1 MTLDDPIQRFEAL
14 QKRARAAGEAQ
25 RATAM
30 TLSTCSPDGHPSARM
45 VLLKDADSRGFAFYT
60 NFGSRKA
67 MQLDENPNAA
77 LTFYWPTIDAQVRV
91 EGAVRRVADAEAD
104 AYFAT
109 RVRQSQLGAWASRQS
124 EPLTGRRT
132 LITRYL
138 QEKARRRGRAIPRPP
153 FWGGYCL
160 APTRIEFWLSR
171 LGRLHDRV
179 LYTADD
185 EGWRRG
191 LLYP

>member
-1 MTLDDPIQRFEAL
+1 MTLDDPIQRFQAL
-14 QKRARAAGEAQ
+14 QEQARAAGAAQ
-25 RATAM
+25 HATAM
-30 TLSTCSPDGHPSARM
+30 TLSTCSPDGHPSGRM
-45 VLLKDADSRGFAFYT
+45 VLLKDVDSRGFVFYT

-67 MQLDENPNAA
+67 MQLDGNPNAA
-77 LTFYWPTIDAQVRV
+77 LTFYWPTIDVQVRV
-91 EGAVRRVADAEAD
+91 EGAVTRVADAEAD

-138 QEKARRRGRAIPRPP
+138 REKARRLGRPVPRPP

-160 APTRIEFWLSR
+160 DPARIEFWLSR
-171 LGRLHDRV
+171 LGRLHDRIV
-179 LYTADD
+179 YTAEA

-191 LLYP
+191 LLFP